1 MGILYIKL
9 NQLDERMGKLHSR
22 IHISQKAGHSQLRRE
37 METLQKECEETQA
50 ALRENLQQSKS
61 SMVSVLVQGYG
72 QVEQIVQQSRKRLQD
87 MAQDS
92 PDAEAVVEEK
102 ILLAEYALD
111 FAQQAADRALLLSM
125 DAMDAQLLQQEG
137 RSV

>member
-9 NQLDERMGKLHSR
+9 NQLDERMGKLHSS

-61 SMVSVLVQGYG
+61 SMVSVLAQGYG

>member
-9 NQLDERMGKLHSR
+9 NQLDERMGKLHSC
-22 IHISQKAGHSQLRRE
+22 IHISQKAGHSQLRLE
-37 METLQKECEETQA
+37 MEMLQKECEETQA
-50 ALRENLQQSKS
+50 ALREKLQRSKS
-61 SMVSVLVQGYG
+61 SMVSVLAQGYG

>member
-1 MGILYIKL
+1 M
-9 NQLDERMGKLHSR
+9 
-22 IHISQKAGHSQLRRE
+22 
-37 METLQKECEETQA
+37 
-50 ALRENLQQSKS
+50 
-61 SMVSVLVQGYG
+61 
-72 QVEQIVQQSRKRLQD
+72 EQIVQQSRKRLQD

>member
-50 ALRENLQQSKS
+50 ALRGNLQQSKS
-61 SMVSVLVQGYG
+61 SMVSVLAQGYG

>member
-61 SMVSVLVQGYG
+61 SMGSVLAQGYG